1 MAINS
6 AVASGSRHRDAV
18 RWAGVALGAGLTVV
32 GLVLLCRGVYDAFP
46 FVGGFGDDS
55 DGPLIRERGRH
66 EIASSLPVLL
76 VAVGFYAWARAW
88 TAAICTGIAL
98 AIAGLLEATTPTSSN
113 LFYVGLLPIAALC
126 VGGVVVDLRSTA
138 GSRGTQ

>member
-1 MAINS
+1 MAIDS

-18 RWAGVALGAGLTVV
+18 RWAGVALGAALTVV

-46 FVGGFGDDS
+46 FVGGFADDS
-55 DGPLIRERGRH
+55 NGPLIREGGRP

-98 AIAGLLEATTPTSSN
+98 AIAGILEATTPTSSN
-113 LFYVGLLPIAALC
+113 QFYVGLLPIVALC
-126 VGGVVVDLRSTA
+126 IGGVLVDLRATA
-138 GSRGTQ
+138 RS